1 MNIEKKDAYYFSTW
15 DFETAYDVL
24 DIQPHQVYQTDEK
37 GLFYLLKE
45 IIDCPD
51 SFVEVH
57 GQDGCSIPIQI
68 DTDLKKIVEVTRE
81 FSGYD
86 DPETFSPPK
95 EEDKKEIVKELKPL
109 MTEDS
114 LKLTK
119 HNGST
124 VLEKQYEVKSKLQDE
139 IIQDLSDDVVDL
151 SKNKQE

>member
-1 MNIEKKDAYYFSTW
+1 MTLEKKDTYYFSTW
-15 DFETAYDVL
+15 DIGMAYDLL

-95 EEDKKEIVKELKPL
+95 TEPKEEEKEVFKFVNHPKPISLTGHNSSSVTTEHYLQPKKAEEA
-109 MTEDS
+109 
-114 LKLTK
+114 
-119 HNGST
+119 
-124 VLEKQYEVKSKLQDE
+124 KS
-139 IIQDLSDDVVDL
+139 
-151 SKNKQE
+151 